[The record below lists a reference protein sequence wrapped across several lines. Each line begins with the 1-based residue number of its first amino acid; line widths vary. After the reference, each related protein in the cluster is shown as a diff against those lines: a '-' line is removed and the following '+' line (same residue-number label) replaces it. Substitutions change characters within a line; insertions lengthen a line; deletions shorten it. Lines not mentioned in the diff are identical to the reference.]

1 MGMMN
6 DAWNG
11 IIVLVK
17 VLFLLIAVAV
27 CVLGMMYLPIA
38 VLGIDKVDAVW
49 KAMLCGSGVIGVIY
63 SLAYIGKQR

>member
-1 MGMMN
+1 MMN

-17 VLFLLIAVAV
+17 VMFILIAVAV
-27 CVLGMMYLPIA
+27 CVLGMMYLPVA

-49 KAMLCGSGVIGVIY
+49 KVMLCGSGAIGVIY
-63 SLAYIGKQR
+63 FLAYIGRQR

>member
-1 MGMMN
+1 MMN

-63 SLAYIGKQR
+63 FLAYIGKQR